1 MALALSE
8 EPRARVSI
16 GGGRKATPRQV
27 PKCEDFYPSC
37 LDSDENRWGAD
48 LRSAVT
54 RLEARMHALEGQNM
68 RSDRRAAEL
77 AGLTQALTEEQR
89 VLLIRLDRL
98 EDLKRRDALQ
108 VPEDRL
114 GRLEQEYRTL
124 ALELRLSISVA
135 EEGQQKQQQRI
146 RSLEESVGVR
156 LRKLEQGGGDMVT
169 EDHPGQ
175 SRNWWPEVSRCC
187 DEAKEVS
194 RACDALDAKVAGLGA
209 NMEEIQKQLVAIQ
222 RSRDVPLLQVA
233 EPSSPSPV
241 KEPEPFAEKLE
252 QLEHVYLELRETLED
267 RLLLVLGDLEGQ
279 VRDLLQKFQQQAQDG
294 ADRAQKL
301 GELEVRVEMFC
312 RRISTQEE
320 RLQSC
325 AERAEKSVAMPQLR
339 NLCREELQKKLS
351 EEDVSGTT
359 AMVMKQQEAL
369 REVQLQLQWLTDRLQ
384 LEGLRQAIRDTV
396 LG

>member
-1 MALALSE
+1 
-8 EPRARVSI
+8 
-16 GGGRKATPRQV
+16 
-27 PKCEDFYPSC
+27 
-37 LDSDENRWGAD
+37 
-48 LRSAVT
+48 
-54 RLEARMHALEGQNM
+54 M

-146 RSLEESVGVR
+146 RSLEESVEVR
-156 LRKLEQGGGDMVT
+156 LRKLEQGGDMVT

-175 SRNWWPEVSRCC
+175 SRNWWPEVSRRS

-369 REVQLQLQWLTDRLQ
+369 REVQLQMQWLTDRLQ

>member
-1 MALALSE
+1 
-8 EPRARVSI
+8 
-16 GGGRKATPRQV
+16 
-27 PKCEDFYPSC
+27 
-37 LDSDENRWGAD
+37 
-48 LRSAVT
+48 
-54 RLEARMHALEGQNM
+54 
-68 RSDRRAAEL
+68 
-77 AGLTQALTEEQR
+77 
-89 VLLIRLDRL
+89 
-98 EDLKRRDALQ
+98 
-108 VPEDRL
+108 
-114 GRLEQEYRTL
+114 
-124 ALELRLSISVA
+124 
-135 EEGQQKQQQRI
+135 
-146 RSLEESVGVR
+146 
-156 LRKLEQGGGDMVT
+156 MVT

-175 SRNWWPEVSRCC
+175 SRNWWPEVSGHLARSGTAMTAEPLDLTRSRRS

-209 NMEEIQKQLVAIQ
+209 NMEEIQKQLVAMQ
-222 RSRDVPLLQVA
+222 RSRDVSSPSPLLPVA